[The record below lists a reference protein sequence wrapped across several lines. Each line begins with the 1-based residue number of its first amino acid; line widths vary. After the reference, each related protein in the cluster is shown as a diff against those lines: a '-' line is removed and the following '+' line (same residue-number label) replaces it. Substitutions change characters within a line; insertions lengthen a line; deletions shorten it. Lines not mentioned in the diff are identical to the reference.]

1 MEKYLDSEF
10 WSELMAGFTK
20 WLIYDVPV
28 VLAIML
34 VMFILLRFNRM
45 FFRRLN
51 NLLISRARKGHDEE
65 SLEVEKR
72 INTLSGILKG
82 LGRILIWSVFSM
94 IVLRRLGLDIA
105 PLLAGAGILG
115 LAIGFGAQELVRDF
129 ISGFFILL
137 ENQIRAGDVV
147 RINGTAGLVERIELR
162 TTTLR
167 DFDGVVHIF
176 QNGKI
181 NTISNL
187 TKEWSAVSFDIGVAY
202 KEDTDNVM
210 EVMRNVGTEM
220 NGDDEFREMFM
231 EPIEIMGL
239 DKFAD
244 SAIVIKARIKTKPG
258 SQWTVGREYR
268 RRLKMAFDGRGIE
281 IPFPHTTVY
290 WGEEIKPLHIT
301 VENHQN

>member
-1 MEKYLDSEF
+1 MEKYMDTEF
-10 WSELMAGFTK
+10 WSEVMAGFIK
-20 WLIYDVPV
+20 WIIYDIPV
-28 VLAIML
+28 VLVILL
-34 VMFILLRFNRM
+34 VMFVLLRLNRM

-51 NLLISRARKGHDEE
+51 RLLISRAQRGHDEE
-65 SLEVEKR
+65 SLETVKR

-82 LGRILIWSVFSM
+82 LGGILIWSIFSM

-167 DFDGVVHIF
+167 DFDGIVHIF

-220 NGDDEFREMFM
+220 IGDDAFREMFM

-239 DKFAD
+239 DKFGD
-244 SAIVIKARIKTKPG
+244 SAIIIKARIKTKPG
-258 SQWTVGREYR
+258 NQWTVGREYR
-268 RRLKMAFDGRGIE
+268 RRLKIAFDGRGIE

-290 WGEEIKPLHIT
+290 WGEEIKPLHLT
-301 VENHQN
+301 VENQQN